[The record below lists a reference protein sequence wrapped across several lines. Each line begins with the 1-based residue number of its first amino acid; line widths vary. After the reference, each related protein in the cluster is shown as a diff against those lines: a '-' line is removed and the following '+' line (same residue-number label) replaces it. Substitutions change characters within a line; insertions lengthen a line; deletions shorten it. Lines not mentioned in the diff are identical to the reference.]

1 MTVLHLLEI
10 AGQLRLTTVL
20 SPTGTAGHIYLNAM
34 LHFPGITWP
43 HHLTAVGLLCL
54 LVTAVHHLTAVLH
67 HLRTVGHH
75 RTAALRLPGTARHN
89 HLRTVRQF
97 PGIPARMSNTFREL
111 PTTHHRVSST
121 R

>member
-1 MTVLHLLEI
+1 M
-10 AGQLRLTTVL
+10 LRLA
-20 SPTGTAGHIYLNAM
+20 GTAGHLYLTAM
-34 LHFPGITWP
+34 LRFPGFAWP
-43 HHLTAVGLLCL
+43 HNLTAVSLLCL

-97 PGIPARMSNTFREL
+97 PGILARMSNTFREL